1 MPALA
6 ALARAARGRA
16 AARAHEPEGD
26 PTGGPGAGLY
36 RPSRIPC
43 AAISRRGHYNQRTD
57 PIGSPPLSIS
67 GLTPSGRPL
76 AADITISGLTP
87 LGRPPARGARP
98 SRWCWPAARESRA
111 GIFWAKGIDGP
122 WGGIAQPT
130 RLTESWRRLVF
141 TPKSTEQTFARPMK
155 EPLRP
160 PSIRTAHDAALT
172 AIVSLEP
179 SRRRVA
185 ITRRIFRGH
194 AVRALAPLD

>member
-16 AARAHEPEGD
+16 VARAHEPEGD

-36 RPSRIPC
+36 RPSRHRARRSL
-43 AAISRRGHYNQRTD
+43 AADIT
-57 PIGSPPLSIS
+57 IS